1 MEQHSILE
9 IINQFKNWVINLQDY
24 LIHYS
29 INVFSALFIAF
40 FGFIAAKLAN
50 SILTK
55 LMLLKNIDK
64 TVRDFLLAIAR
75 YSIIGLTILL
85 ILNKLEVQTTSV
97 IAVLGGL
104 GLAIVLALQGSLSNF
119 AAGVLL
125 VILRPLRVGEYV
137 ILGTAEGHVENVQI
151 FSTSL
156 RTNDDRIIIIPN
168 SHVINN
174 NIINVSRKPN
184 RRIQIIVSISYNTDI
199 DIVKQVLGR
208 VIDLDQRI
216 QHCKGV
222 TIRLHEMAPSSLNF
236 IVRVWTTNFDAWNVY
251 WDLMENFKKQL
262 DVHNIAIPFQQID
275 IHLSHK

>member
-1 MEQHSILE
+1 MEKNGILE
-9 IINQFKNWVINLQDY
+9 IINQFKNWIMNLQDS

-29 INVFSALFIAF
+29 INIFSALFIAF
-40 FGFIAAKLAN
+40 FGFIVVKLGN

-75 YSIIGLTILL
+75 YGIIGLTILL
-85 ILNKLEVQTTSV
+85 ILNKLEVQTASV
-97 IAVLGGL
+97 IAILGGL

-137 ILGTAEGHVENVQI
+137 ILGTAEGNVEHVQI

-156 RTNDDRIIIIPN
+156 RTNDNRIIIIPN

-184 RRIQIIVSISYNTDI
+184 RRIQIIVSISYNSDI
-199 DIVKQVLGR
+199 DIVKKILGN
-208 VIDLDQRI
+208 VIALDQRI
-216 QHCKGV
+216 QHYKGV
-222 TIRLHEMAPSSLNF
+222 TVRLHEMAPSSLNF
-236 IVRVWTTNFDAWNVY
+236 IVRVWTSNFDAWNVY

-262 DVHNIAIPFQQID
+262 DLNKISIPFQQID
-275 IHLSHK
+275 VHLSNK